1 MVRRY
6 MVAIFVCLLGGIII
20 AQEKP
25 EAIKEQSYVGKALYG
40 FMNGGSDLYYEY
52 GFKHLT
58 ASEVKYRGEEF
69 TVERYKMD
77 SADGAFGIYSVHA
90 FRCVRADTLNRF
102 NCLSKYQLQ
111 EICGDEYISIVFQSG
126 TERAAKEADEL
137 MQIYTSDLRDGAEK
151 VAIPEEFLSQTAVRS
166 SVLKLLKGPLAV
178 NNIYSDFNP
187 WVDGIEEYS
196 VWLVEKEGYA
206 LFVLKNNADVELFKS
221 RIPSPSIVRAEG
233 LSVLVEL

>member
-6 MVAIFVCLLGGIII
+6 VVAVFVCLLGGIVI

-25 EAIKEQSYVGKALYG
+25 EVIKEHRYVGKALYG

-52 GFKHLT
+52 GFMHLA
-58 ASEVKYRGEEF
+58 ASEVKYKGEEF

-77 SADGAFGIYSVHA
+77 SADGAFGIYSIHA
-90 FRCVRADTLNRF
+90 FRCVRADTLDRF

-126 TERAAKEADEL
+126 TDSAKKSADEL
-137 MQIYTSDLRDGAEK
+137 MHIYTDDLRDAAKK
-151 VAIPEEFLSQTAVRS
+151 VTIPGEFLSQTAVRS

-196 VWLVEKEGYA
+196 VWLVEKEGCA
-206 LFVLKNNADVELFKS
+206 LFVLKSSADAELFKS